1 MSETRDSLK
10 TFASAVLARASLVP
24 EGEFRLGRKVF
35 VAALEPSKVTK
46 SLLLEAHRAGLLT
59 LTRCDLTQAF
69 SGTVIAE
76 SEISYLNATFHFI
89 LLP

>member
-1 MSETRDSLK
+1 MTDTETLRA
-10 TFASAVLARASLVP
+10 FAAAALARASLVQ

-69 SGTVIAE
+69 DGTVIAE
-76 SEISYLNATFHFI
+76 SEIAYLNATFHFI
-89 LLP
+89 MLP